1 MQDCARGL
9 PRTVDMTNIMTRP
22 IRAASF
28 LLALLFPVAAFAA
41 TTWPIAIPGPGV
53 TLEVHEPIVD
63 AWNDGILNA
72 RSLVL
77 VKPAAAGKVVQG
89 SAVIQAAGEPDQA
102 AGVLKLLDPDVINVI
117 FPSVQGAEPAEW
129 GEIVRAMLPKQ
140 IKTMS
145 LANVQA
151 GQSVATAR
159 QRAAAAPP
167 PDDPPRII
175 VSQTPA
181 VLVYIDGPPRYVDI
195 PGTKLK
201 GTVNTHKLLLQDAAG
216 RFYLH
221 IYDGWVSA
229 TDLGGP
235 WTVSQAPPGSGP
247 LMQVA
252 LQKKQ
257 WNLVPGKPDAAGR
270 LPSLASGVPH
280 IMVTEQHSALIVLDG
295 TPQFVP
301 IPHSG
306 LRYAVNTSADLFRDA
321 NGLYYVRVH
330 GLWYRSHATDI
341 GWTYLAASALP
352 PDFFRIPGDSP
363 KAGVSADLA
372 RAGAGLPVY
381 SAQTNIVAASPAD
394 TQLTVVINGNPV
406 MKPIPGTELN
416 YVANAS
422 VPVIQYDI
430 NAWYAVK
437 EGVWFQSSEATGPWT
452 VTSKIPPEIY
462 AIPPTVPI
470 YGAIH
475 SRVLASS
482 NDVVYYG
489 YPGAGPN
496 FASQGG
502 AVGVQDQGGDYQYTP
517 PANMYWS
524 FNY

>member
-1 MQDCARGL
+1 
-9 PRTVDMTNIMTRP
+9 MTRP

-28 LLALLFPVAAFAA
+28 LLALLLPVAAFAA
-41 TTWPIAIPGPGV
+41 TTWPISIPGPGV

-77 VKPAAAGKVVQG
+77 AKPNGAGKVAQG
-89 SAVIQAAGEPDQA
+89 TATIQAAGEPDQA
-102 AGVLKLLDPDVINVI
+102 AGVLKLLDPDVINVV
-117 FPSVQGAEPAEW
+117 FPQAQGAEPAEW

-140 IKTMS
+140 IQTIS
-145 LANVQA
+145 LAHVQA
-151 GQSVATAR
+151 GQSAVQAR
-159 QRAAAAPP
+159 QQAAASAAPE
-167 PDDPPRII
+167 DPPRII
-175 VSQTPA
+175 LSQTPA
-181 VLVYIDGPPRYVDI
+181 VLVYIDGPPRFVPI
-195 PGTKLK
+195 PGTTLK
-201 GTVNTHKLLLQDAAG
+201 GVTNTHKLMVQDATG
-216 RFYLH
+216 RFYVH

-235 WTVSQAPPGSGP
+235 WAVAQAPAGSGP

-252 LQKKQ
+252 LKNKQ

-270 LPSLASGVPH
+270 LPSLANGMPH
-280 IMVTEQHSALIVLDG
+280 IMVTEQHSALIVVDG
-295 TPQFVP
+295 APQFVP
-301 IPHSG
+301 IPHLG
-306 LRYAVNTSADLFRDA
+306 IRYAANTSADLFRDA
-321 NGLYYVRVH
+321 NGLNYVRVH
-330 GLWYRSHATDI
+330 GLWYRSHALDL
-341 GWTYLAASALP
+341 GWEYVAASALP
-352 PDFFRIPGDSP
+352 PDFFRIPADSP
-363 KAGVSADLA
+363 KAAVSVDLA
-372 RAGAGLPVY
+372 RARAGAPPP
-381 SAQTNIVAASPAD
+381 ADQTTIVEANPAD
-394 TQLTVVINGNPV
+394 TQLTVELNGDPV
-406 MKPIPGTELN
+406 MKPIPGTQFN

-422 VPVIQYDI
+422 VPVIEYDV
-430 NAWYAVK
+430 NVWYAVK
-437 EGVWFQSSEATGPWT
+437 QGIWFQSSDVNGPWA

-470 YGAIH
+470 YAAIH

-502 AVGVQDQGGDYQYTP
+502 AIGVEDQGGDYQYTP